1 MTFSHG
7 NKQSGFALV
16 YAMVGIIFVS
26 TLFYYLSDSVV
37 LLNKQAHRSLSLTQ
51 GRMVLHSFMD
61 YTIFGIKQRW
71 CFDDAWLPAAM
82 CNISNPRSVER
93 LIINS
98 DSFRTLN
105 EEEDPDI
112 PPLDVIEGDVDLV
125 GMLSEHPLYQI
136 LSPARALVPEIARIE
151 VRIIKDLRPQ
161 LSVGGREMFL
171 IIRIRVLNTAG
182 QLVRWMGIEMESES
196 EVLVYPRELG
206 SFALIAAKNIRM
218 DMAFNANSQN
228 GDVVFHQF
236 PAKSQVSGWTGL
248 IFESPVFANENL
260 HLPSIVGSDPTNP
273 RYSAVTFAEKLYLGE
288 NRVMRDG
295 ADFRPRTAGGNR
307 DQLWS
312 QVSEFG
318 GLQKGIEAD
327 GGKDRGLALLAG
339 DIGGNLIDDGQLQ
352 RCVNMVGARSQLDRT
367 RNSQINAVLKQGS
380 LESGV
385 VYRTGFTRRD
395 RDILSA
401 DDIYEDGNWI
411 KPQPGVGNGSLGAV
425 GRATLTWNNP
435 VQGGTYTL
443 EGLLGYGY
451 PLTREYRPPASPEI
465 GVRNQEID
473 RLNRDIEDATDRR
486 DDLLNDIPVDQAA
499 VAAENANI
507 QRLTATRTAA
517 IARRDF
523 LIEVSQR
530 VATITVEFQRVVI
543 QNVPTDKFADVALRI
558 TPLSGFVDSSG
569 IPMAAN
575 LTLKMFDVSCSGDN
589 CRMDWSE
596 CRGNSGNGNRNNNNN
611 NRNNNSGTIN
621 CLSEDDLYAVRS
633 REYMQQGSMTFTP
646 GPNGAY
652 NMPSGLRRT
661 GSSDST
667 IYNDIA
673 DDTQNWGGLAAAC
686 TFSPTASYGG
696 ADWADDF
703 LGSTYKSWNFS
714 PVARFPTS
722 AASYTEAT
730 NEFVLDQANAT
741 PGGPRFDFHVK
752 SLISRCVIRSQA
764 TFVAGFFNCRELVIE
779 QRSTPLRIV
788 GTFILSKAVIHPSAY
803 EAGIRWGSIY
813 STMATPELRRHA
825 LLRSIQLT
833 PSSTGSPVIPCQ
845 SLGLAVPI
853 WNPFPSV
860 ADMAN
865 NFSCGVIS
873 LRNRGNPFTWTQVE
887 PDCGYSV
894 GENTPTCKN
903 RVVKNV
909 VYELSRKSRL

>member
-1 MTFSHG
+1 MAFSHG

-37 LLNKQAHRSLSLTQ
+37 LLNRQAHRSLSLTQ

-61 YTIFGIKQRW
+61 YTIFGIKQMW
-71 CFDDAWLPAAM
+71 CFDDAWIPADP
-82 CNISNPRSVER
+82 CFISNPRSVER

-112 PPLDVIEGDVDLV
+112 PPLDVIEGNVDLV
-125 GMLSEHPLYQI
+125 GMLPDHPLYQI
-136 LSPARALVPEIARIE
+136 LAPARTLVPSISEIEIRIT
-151 VRIIKDLRPQ
+151 KDLRPQ

-171 IIRIRVLNTAG
+171 IIKIRVLDSTG
-182 QLVRWMGIEMESES
+182 QVVRWMGVEMESES

-218 DMAFNANSQN
+218 DLAYNANSQP

-236 PAKSQVSGWTGL
+236 PAKSQVTGWAGL

-273 RYSAVTFAEKLYLGE
+273 RYSAVTFSEKLYLGE

-295 ADFRPRTAGGNR
+295 SDFRPRTAGGNR
-307 DQLWS
+307 DQMWS

-318 GLQKGIEAD
+318 GLQKGIESD

-339 DIGGNLIDDGQLQ
+339 DIGGNLVDDGQLQ

-367 RNSQINAVLKQGS
+367 RDSQINAVLKQGS
-380 LESGV
+380 LESGL

-411 KPQPGVGNGSLGAV
+411 KPQPGVGSGSLGAV

-451 PLTREYRPPASPEI
+451 PLTREYRPPPSPEI
-465 GVRNQEID
+465 QVRRDEIV
-473 RLNRDIEDATDRR
+473 RLDRDIQDATDRR
-486 DDLLNDIPVDQAA
+486 DDLLNDVPVNQAA

-507 QRLTATRTAA
+507 QRLTAQRTAA

-530 VATITVEFQRVVI
+530 VANVTVEFQRVVI

-589 CRMDWSE
+589 CRMDWTQ
-596 CRGNSGNGNRNNNNN
+596 CQGNSGNNNNN
-611 NRNNNSGTIN
+611 NNNNNNSGGPN
-621 CLSEDDLYAVRS
+621 CLSRNDLRAVRTN
-633 REYMQQGSMTFTP
+633 EYMQQGSMTFSP
-646 GPNGAY
+646 GPNGTY
-652 NMPSGLRRT
+652 SLPSGLRRT

-667 IYNDIA
+667 VYNDIA
-673 DDTQNWGGLAAAC
+673 DDTQNWGALAAAC
-686 TFSPTASYGG
+686 TYSPTASYGG

-703 LGSTYKSWNFS
+703 LGSTYKSWNWS
-714 PVARFPTS
+714 PAQRSLTS
-722 AASYTEAT
+722 PGSYTNPT
-730 NEFVLDQANAT
+730 NVFRLNQSNAT
-741 PGGPRFDFHVK
+741 PTGADFDFHVK
-752 SLISRCVIRSQA
+752 SLVNECIIESQA
-764 TFVAGFFNCRELVIE
+764 RFVAGFFNCRELRIE
-779 QRSTPLRIV
+779 PRTAPLRII
-788 GTFILSKAVIHPSAY
+788 GTFILSKAVIDPSAY
-803 EAGIRWGSIY
+803 QAGIRWGSIY
-813 STMATPELRRHA
+813 STMATPELRRYN
-825 LLRSIQLT
+825 LLRSVQLT
-833 PSSTGSPVIPCQ
+833 SSHTGSGVIACRN
-845 SLGLAVPI
+845 LGLSNIPM

-860 ADMAN
+860 MDMAN
-865 NFSCGVIS
+865 NFSCGVVS
-873 LRNRGNPFTWTQVE
+873 LRNKANPFTWTQVE

-903 RVVKNV
+903 RVVKSV